1 MQKGESGH
9 VNKVVKVM
17 LALLLSFTL
26 LPQHLAMTAEA
37 QETSIEGIKMTTE
50 EFTYDAKSNH
60 GSTPVSNAFN
70 GNLEDYV
77 DSDYNDPTGTGS
89 LPQVFTV
96 DFNQKTEVTGVRIY
110 PRTSYDNGR
119 PNAYVIKDSE
129 GNTLKSGTIDPTST
143 DWTEISLPKTGGAVP
158 YVDGIQIE
166 LTSADFESTHVV
178 TVSEIEV
185 YQIDKTQLKYWI
197 DKAATLNEDDY
208 TSESWSNFAGSILV
222 AELMYEGTGWRQIEI
237 DQAIERIES
246 NFNNLQPK
254 ETEGTQVYL
263 ILDDGVE
270 VNITDELMSGKK
282 YVVDTVFHNNPK
294 LRITGENITELNV
307 NKFVGMT
314 LYTMTRPNN
323 SSDKSTFTTELFDPN
338 GGQISGNGVYS
349 IQIEARKAVSGR
361 IEFTGYSPIEEPEVD
376 KSVLQELYDEVSVYE
391 PTTTDT
397 TFLNKLTKELNDAK
411 TVLDDPDATED
422 DVYYATTGLKA
433 GYLLAQISGYN
444 QTYRPMEIG
453 GKVTDYSQ
461 YTTESALPYY
471 RAFKKAQYISAN
483 MDAPSQIAELEEML
497 ATYEEAL
504 KGELVEAGDN
514 PRDVEVGILES
525 LQTAANYTGYLEAS
539 SEIINGELVVHLVY
553 HNNGLNPNTNEEVK
567 KLSVYEM
574 NNARINAHYTKYAGG
589 SGSRTLSADIEKKP
603 LDGETTLNAGFQMD
617 ITGLE
622 PGAYDFQ
629 LRVSGDDV
637 SSTLGT
643 YYTIEIPEVVDKT
656 ALQALYD
663 EVESYTSSDNLY
675 DDFVEAKEAAKV
687 VLDDVSATQEE
698 VDKAYD
704 TLNNRYWRS
713 RSNAYV
719 AKYKDD
725 VFPYTEY
732 EAASTLPVVQVY
744 TEARNHTVVSYPA
757 EEYKKLVERFVEA
770 EQQLKKLPENP
781 RGVMAGPDEDMINT
795 TEHRGI
801 FTFSEY
807 TDENGKQ
814 MLHIEYENNGI
825 NTITGESLGKFT
837 NYNLEHR
844 LSLNID
850 RRNYDGSGYSSKSY
864 TSYVKPLDGEKDLTN
879 GFQLDIEVVDPGMY
893 SVRMTCYR
901 EDTESYGFYYT
912 LEDTT
917 PPTAEVSYSNNGELT
932 NQDVTVTIQAD
943 EAIQPVEGWTLSD
956 DQTTLTKVFSENTDG
971 SVTISDLAGNTAE
984 INYTVTGI
992 DQTAPTAEVTYT
1004 KDGNTVIVTIQAD
1017 EAIQPVEGWTL
1028 SDDQTTLTKVFSEN
1042 TDGSVTI
1049 SDLAGNT
1056 AEISYTVSG
1065 IDTTAPTAEV
1075 TYTKDGNTVIV
1086 TIQADE
1092 AIQAVEGW
1100 TLSDD
1105 QTTLTKVFSENTDGS
1120 VTISDLAGNTA
1131 TINYTVSGI
1140 ESNQPG
1146 EGVDD
1151 PNQDDENT
1159 PPKEDDDNTAS
1170 DQEDADTA
1178 AVDSTSMFAMMLM
1191 ISAGVVVL
1199 LQKRRKEE

>member
-1 MQKGESGH
+1 MQKGKSGH

-26 LPQHLAMTAEA
+26 LPQHFAVTAEA
-37 QETSIEGIKMTTE
+37 QDTTE
-50 EFTYDAKSNH
+50 ET
-60 GSTPVSNAFN
+60 
-70 GNLEDYV
+70 
-77 DSDYNDPTGTGS
+77 
-89 LPQVFTV
+89 
-96 DFNQKTEVTGVRIY
+96 R
-110 PRTSYDNGR
+110 
-119 PNAYVIKDSE
+119 
-129 GNTLKSGTIDPTST
+129 
-143 DWTEISLPKTGGAVP
+143 
-158 YVDGIQIE
+158 
-166 LTSADFESTHVV
+166 
-178 TVSEIEV
+178 
-185 YQIDKTQLKYWI
+185 
-197 DKAATLNEDDY
+197 
-208 TSESWSNFAGSILV
+208 
-222 AELMYEGTGWRQIEI
+222 
-237 DQAIERIES
+237 
-246 NFNNLQPK
+246 
-254 ETEGTQVYL
+254 VYL

-270 VNITDELMSGKK
+270 RDITDELKGTTFSNR
-282 YVVDTVFHNNPK
+282 YQVDTEFHGIPK
-294 LRITGENITELNV
+294 IKLIGENIQHVTFRKLRTQSGITTI
-307 NKFVGMT
+307 KM
-314 LYTMTRPNN
+314 NN
-323 SSDKSTFTTELFDPN
+323 SSDKSTFTFELFNLKNEDCYGN
-338 GGQISGNGVYS
+338 GGYS
-349 IQIEARKAVSGR
+349 ISVQAKKVVNGF
-361 IEFTGYSPIEEPEVD
+361 IEFTGYSPAEPEVD
-376 KSVLQELYDEVSVYE
+376 KSALQELYDEVSVYE

-397 TFLNKLTKELNDAK
+397 TYLGKLTKELSDAK
-411 TVLDDPDATED
+411 TVLADPDATED
-422 DVYYATTGLKA
+422 DVYYAINGLKA
-433 GYLLAQISGYN
+433 AYLLAQISGYN
-444 QTYRPMEIG
+444 QTYRPMEID

-471 RAFKKAQYISAN
+471 RAFKKAQYISAS

-497 ATYEEAL
+497 AAYEEAL
-504 KGELVEAGDN
+504 KTELVEAGDT
-514 PRDVEVGILES
+514 PRGVEVGILES
-525 LQTAANYTGYLEAS
+525 LQTASGYSGYLEVS
-539 SEIINGELVVHLVY
+539 SGKANGELVIHLIY
-553 HNNGLNPNTNEEVK
+553 HNNGLDPNKNEETD
-567 KLSVYEM
+567 KLRAYELKD
-574 NNARINAHYTKYAGG
+574 ARINVHYTKYAGG
-589 SGSRTLSADIEKKP
+589 SGSRTLPADIEKKP
-603 LDGETTLNAGFQMD
+603 LDGETTLDAGFQMD

-622 PGAYDFQ
+622 AGAYDFQ
-629 LRVSGDDV
+629 LRVDGDDV

-643 YYTIEIPEVVDKT
+643 YYTIDPETYVDKT
-656 ALQALYD
+656 ALQALYN
-663 EVESYTSSDNLY
+663 EVEDYTSSDNLY
-675 DDFVEAKEAAKV
+675 DEFVEAKEAAKV

-744 TEARNHTVVSYPA
+744 TEARNHTSISYPA

-770 EQQLKKLPENP
+770 EQQLEKLPENP

-837 NYNLEHR
+837 NYDLERR

-864 TSYVKPLDGEKDLTN
+864 TSYVKPLDGEKDRTK
-879 GFQLDIEVVDPGMY
+879 GFQLDIEVDPGMY
-893 SVRMTCYR
+893 SVRMTCNR
-901 EDTESYGFYYT
+901 KDTESYGFYYT

-943 EAIQPVEGWTLSD
+943 EAIQ
-956 DQTTLTKVFSENTDG
+956 
-971 SVTISDLAGNTAE
+971 A
-984 INYTVTGI
+984 
-992 DQTAPTAEVTYT
+992 
-1004 KDGNTVIVTIQAD
+1004 
-1017 EAIQPVEGWTL
+1017 VEGWTL

-1092 AIQAVEGW
+1092 AIQPVEGW

-1131 TINYTVSGI
+1131 VVNYTVSGI
-1140 ESNQPG
+1140 ESDQPG

-1159 PPKEDDDNTAS
+1159 PPKEEDGDNTAS

-1178 AVDSTSMFAMMLM
+1178 AVDSTGMFAMMLM
-1191 ISAGVVVL
+1191 ISAGVVAL

>member
-1017 EAIQPVEGWTL
+1017 EAIQ
-1028 SDDQTTLTKVFSEN
+1028 
-1042 TDGSVTI
+1042 
-1049 SDLAGNT
+1049 
-1056 AEISYTVSG
+1056 
-1065 IDTTAPTAEV
+1065 
-1075 TYTKDGNTVIV
+1075 
-1086 TIQADE
+1086 
-1092 AIQAVEGW
+1092 AVEGW

>member
-1 MQKGESGH
+1 MQKGKSGH

-26 LPQHLAMTAEA
+26 LPQHFAVTAEA
-37 QETSIEGIKMTTE
+37 QDTTE
-50 EFTYDAKSNH
+50 ET
-60 GSTPVSNAFN
+60 
-70 GNLEDYV
+70 
-77 DSDYNDPTGTGS
+77 
-89 LPQVFTV
+89 
-96 DFNQKTEVTGVRIY
+96 R
-110 PRTSYDNGR
+110 
-119 PNAYVIKDSE
+119 
-129 GNTLKSGTIDPTST
+129 
-143 DWTEISLPKTGGAVP
+143 
-158 YVDGIQIE
+158 
-166 LTSADFESTHVV
+166 
-178 TVSEIEV
+178 
-185 YQIDKTQLKYWI
+185 
-197 DKAATLNEDDY
+197 
-208 TSESWSNFAGSILV
+208 
-222 AELMYEGTGWRQIEI
+222 
-237 DQAIERIES
+237 
-246 NFNNLQPK
+246 
-254 ETEGTQVYL
+254 VYL

-270 VNITDELMSGKK
+270 RDITDELKGTTFSNR
-282 YVVDTVFHNNPK
+282 YQVDTEFHGIPK
-294 LRITGENITELNV
+294 IKLIGENIQHVTFSKLRTQSGITTT
-307 NKFVGMT
+307 KM
-314 LYTMTRPNN
+314 NN
-323 SSDKSTFTTELFDPN
+323 SSDKSTFTFELFNLKNEDCYGN
-338 GGQISGNGVYS
+338 GGYS
-349 IQIEARKAVSGR
+349 ISVQAKKVVNGF
-361 IEFTGYSPIEEPEVD
+361 IEFTGYSPAEPEVD
-376 KSVLQELYDEVSVYE
+376 KSALQELYDEVSVYE

-397 TFLNKLTKELNDAK
+397 TYLAKLTKELNDAE
-411 TVLDDPDATED
+411 TVLDDLDATED
-422 DVYYATTGLKA
+422 DVYYATNGLKA
-433 GYLLAQISGYN
+433 AYLLAQISGYN

-453 GKVTDYSQ
+453 GTITDYSQ
-461 YTTESALPYY
+461 YTTESVLPYY
-471 RAFKKAQYISAN
+471 RAFKNAQYISVN

-497 ATYEEAL
+497 AAYEEAL
-504 KGELVEAGDN
+504 ETDLVEAGDT
-514 PRDVEVGILES
+514 PRGVEVGILES
-525 LQTAANYTGYLEAS
+525 LQTASGYSGYLEVS
-539 SEIINGELVVHLVY
+539 SGKANGELVIHLIY
-553 HNNGLNPNTNEEVK
+553 HNNGLDPNKNEETD
-567 KLSVYEM
+567 KLRAYELKD
-574 NNARINAHYTKYAGG
+574 ARINAHYTKYAGG
-589 SGSRTLSADIEKKP
+589 SGSRTLPADIEKKP
-603 LDGETTLNAGFQMD
+603 LDGETTLDAGFQMD

-622 PGAYDFQ
+622 AGAYDFQ
-629 LRVSGDDV
+629 LRVDGDDV

-643 YYTIEIPEVVDKT
+643 YYTIDPETYVDKT
-656 ALQALYD
+656 ALQALYN
-663 EVESYTSSDNLY
+663 EVEDYTSSDNLY

-770 EQQLKKLPENP
+770 EQQLEKLPENP

-837 NYNLEHR
+837 KYNLERR
-844 LSLNID
+844 LSVNID

-879 GFQLDIEVVDPGMY
+879 GFQLDIEVDPGMY
-893 SVRMTCYR
+893 SVRMTCNR
-901 EDTESYGFYYT
+901 KDTESYGFYYT

-984 INYTVTGI
+984 I
-992 DQTAPTAEVTYT
+992 
-1004 KDGNTVIVTIQAD
+1004 
-1017 EAIQPVEGWTL
+1017 
-1028 SDDQTTLTKVFSEN
+1028 
-1042 TDGSVTI
+1042 
-1049 SDLAGNT
+1049 
-1056 AEISYTVSG
+1056 SYTVSG

-1075 TYTKDGNTVIV
+1075 TYTTDGNTVIV

-1131 TINYTVSGI
+1131 EISYSVSGI
-1140 ESNQPG
+1140 ESDQPG
-1146 EGVDD
+1146 EGVDE

-1159 PPKEDDDNTAS
+1159 PPKEDGDNTAS

-1178 AVDSTSMFAMMLM
+1178 TVDSTGMFAMMLM
-1191 ISAGVVVL
+1191 ISAGVVAL

>member
-1 MQKGESGH
+1 MQKGKSGH

-26 LPQHLAMTAEA
+26 LPQHFAVTAEA
-37 QETSIEGIKMTTE
+37 QDTTE
-50 EFTYDAKSNH
+50 ET
-60 GSTPVSNAFN
+60 
-70 GNLEDYV
+70 
-77 DSDYNDPTGTGS
+77 
-89 LPQVFTV
+89 
-96 DFNQKTEVTGVRIY
+96 R
-110 PRTSYDNGR
+110 
-119 PNAYVIKDSE
+119 
-129 GNTLKSGTIDPTST
+129 
-143 DWTEISLPKTGGAVP
+143 
-158 YVDGIQIE
+158 
-166 LTSADFESTHVV
+166 
-178 TVSEIEV
+178 
-185 YQIDKTQLKYWI
+185 
-197 DKAATLNEDDY
+197 
-208 TSESWSNFAGSILV
+208 
-222 AELMYEGTGWRQIEI
+222 
-237 DQAIERIES
+237 
-246 NFNNLQPK
+246 
-254 ETEGTQVYL
+254 VYL

-270 VNITDELMSGKK
+270 RDITDELKGTTFSNR
-282 YVVDTVFHNNPK
+282 YQVDTEFHGSPK
-294 LRITGENITELNV
+294 IKLVGENIQRVEFKKLGILDAITTV
-307 NKFVGMT
+307 KH
-314 LYTMTRPNN
+314 NN
-323 SSDKSTFTTELFDPN
+323 SSDKSTFTFELFDFGKETCYGN
-338 GGQISGNGVYS
+338 GGYTFTVTAKKNVIGYIN
-349 IQIEARKAVSGR
+349 
-361 IEFTGYSPIEEPEVD
+361 FTGYSPAEPEVD
-376 KSVLQELYDEVSVYE
+376 KSALQELYDEVSVYE

-397 TFLNKLTKELNDAK
+397 TYLVKLTKELNDAE
-411 TVLDDPDATED
+411 TVLDDLDATED
-422 DVYYATTGLKA
+422 DVYYATNGLKA
-433 GYLLAQISGYN
+433 AYLLAQISGYN

-471 RAFKKAQYISAN
+471 RAFKKAQYISVN

-622 PGAYDFQ
+622 AGAYDFQ
-629 LRVSGDDV
+629 LRVDGDDV

-643 YYTIEIPEVVDKT
+643 YYTIDPETYVDKT

-675 DDFVEAKEAAKV
+675 YRFTEAKEAAKA
-687 VLDDVSATQEE
+687 VLDDVDATQEE
-698 VDKAYD
+698 VDRAYN
-704 TLNNRYWRS
+704 TLNQRYWLS
-713 RSNAYV
+713 NVNAYV
-719 AKYKDD
+719 GKYKDD

-732 EAASTLPVVQVY
+732 DADSTLPVVQVY
-744 TEARNHTVVSYPA
+744 TEARNHTNTSYPA
-757 EEYKKLVERFVEA
+757 EELKKLYDRFVEA

-795 TEHRGI
+795 VEHRGI

-825 NTITGESLGKFT
+825 NTITEKSLGKFT
-837 NYNLEHR
+837 NYDLEHR
-844 LSLNID
+844 LSVNID

-864 TSYVKPLDGEKDLTN
+864 TSYVKPLDGEKDRTK
-879 GFQLDIEVVDPGMY
+879 GFQLDIEVDPGMY
-893 SVRMTCYR
+893 SVRMTCNR
-901 EDTESYGFYYT
+901 KDTESYGFYYT

-932 NQDVTVTIQAD
+932 NQDVT
-943 EAIQPVEGWTLSD
+943 
-956 DQTTLTKVFSENTDG
+956 
-971 SVTISDLAGNTAE
+971 
-984 INYTVTGI
+984 
-992 DQTAPTAEVTYT
+992 
-1004 KDGNTVIVTIQAD
+1004 
-1017 EAIQPVEGWTL
+1017 
-1028 SDDQTTLTKVFSEN
+1028 
-1042 TDGSVTI
+1042 
-1049 SDLAGNT
+1049 
-1056 AEISYTVSG
+1056 
-1065 IDTTAPTAEV
+1065 
-1075 TYTKDGNTVIV
+1075 V

-1131 TINYTVSGI
+1131 VVNYTVSGI
-1140 ESNQPG
+1140 ESDQPG

-1159 PPKEDDDNTAS
+1159 PPKEEDGDNTAS

-1178 AVDSTSMFAMMLM
+1178 AVDSTGMFAMMLM
-1191 ISAGVVVL
+1191 ISAGVVAL

>member
-1 MQKGESGH
+1 
-9 VNKVVKVM
+9 
-17 LALLLSFTL
+17 
-26 LPQHLAMTAEA
+26 
-37 QETSIEGIKMTTE
+37 
-50 EFTYDAKSNH
+50 
-60 GSTPVSNAFN
+60 
-70 GNLEDYV
+70 
-77 DSDYNDPTGTGS
+77 
-89 LPQVFTV
+89 
-96 DFNQKTEVTGVRIY
+96 
-110 PRTSYDNGR
+110 
-119 PNAYVIKDSE
+119 
-129 GNTLKSGTIDPTST
+129 
-143 DWTEISLPKTGGAVP
+143 
-158 YVDGIQIE
+158 
-166 LTSADFESTHVV
+166 
-178 TVSEIEV
+178 
-185 YQIDKTQLKYWI
+185 
-197 DKAATLNEDDY
+197 
-208 TSESWSNFAGSILV
+208 
-222 AELMYEGTGWRQIEI
+222 
-237 DQAIERIES
+237 
-246 NFNNLQPK
+246 
-254 ETEGTQVYL
+254 
-263 ILDDGVE
+263 
-270 VNITDELMSGKK
+270 
-282 YVVDTVFHNNPK
+282 
-294 LRITGENITELNV
+294 
-307 NKFVGMT
+307 
-314 LYTMTRPNN
+314 
-323 SSDKSTFTTELFDPN
+323 
-338 GGQISGNGVYS
+338 
-349 IQIEARKAVSGR
+349 
-361 IEFTGYSPIEEPEVD
+361 
-376 KSVLQELYDEVSVYE
+376 
-391 PTTTDT
+391 
-397 TFLNKLTKELNDAK
+397 
-411 TVLDDPDATED
+411 
-422 DVYYATTGLKA
+422 
-433 GYLLAQISGYN
+433 
-444 QTYRPMEIG
+444 
-453 GKVTDYSQ
+453 
-461 YTTESALPYY
+461 
-471 RAFKKAQYISAN
+471 
-483 MDAPSQIAELEEML
+483 
-497 ATYEEAL
+497 
-504 KGELVEAGDN
+504 
-514 PRDVEVGILES
+514 
-525 LQTAANYTGYLEAS
+525 
-539 SEIINGELVVHLVY
+539 
-553 HNNGLNPNTNEEVK
+553 
-567 KLSVYEM
+567 
-574 NNARINAHYTKYAGG
+574 
-589 SGSRTLSADIEKKP
+589 
-603 LDGETTLNAGFQMD
+603 MD

-622 PGAYDFQ
+622 AGAYDFQ
-629 LRVSGDDV
+629 LRVDGDDV

-643 YYTIEIPEVVDKT
+643 YYTIDPETYVDKT
-656 ALQALYD
+656 ALQALHN
-663 EVESYTSSDNLY
+663 EVEDYTSSDNLY

-837 NYNLEHR
+837 KYNLERR
-844 LSLNID
+844 LSVNID

-864 TSYVKPLDGEKDLTN
+864 TSYVKPLDGEKDRTK
-879 GFQLDIEVVDPGMY
+879 GFQLDIEVDPGMY
-893 SVRMTCYR
+893 SVRMTCNR
-901 EDTESYGFYYT
+901 KDTESYGFYYT

-943 EAIQPVEGWTLSD
+943 EAIQAVEGWTLSD
-956 DQTTLTKVFSENTDG
+956 DQTTLTKVFSENTDSSVTISDLAGNTAEVSYTVTGIDTTAPTAEVTYTTDGNTVIVRIQADEAIQAVEGWTLSDDQTTLAKVFSENTDG

-984 INYTVTGI
+984 ISYTVSGI
-992 DQTAPTAEVTYT
+992 DTTAPTAEVTYT

-1092 AIQAVEGW
+1092 AIQPVEGW

-1131 TINYTVSGI
+1131 EISYTVSGIDTTAPTAEVTYTKDGNTVIVTIQADEAIQPVEGWTLSDDQTTLTKVFSENTDGSVTISDLAGNTAVVNYTVSGI
-1140 ESNQPG
+1140 ESDQPG

-1159 PPKEDDDNTAS
+1159 PPKEEDGDNTAS

-1178 AVDSTSMFAMMLM
+1178 TVDSTGMFAMMLM

>member
-1 MQKGESGH
+1 MQKGKSGH

-26 LPQHLAMTAEA
+26 LPQHFAVTAEA
-37 QETSIEGIKMTTE
+37 QDTTE
-50 EFTYDAKSNH
+50 
-60 GSTPVSNAFN
+60 
-70 GNLEDYV
+70 
-77 DSDYNDPTGTGS
+77 
-89 LPQVFTV
+89 
-96 DFNQKTEVTGVRIY
+96 KTR
-110 PRTSYDNGR
+110 
-119 PNAYVIKDSE
+119 
-129 GNTLKSGTIDPTST
+129 
-143 DWTEISLPKTGGAVP
+143 
-158 YVDGIQIE
+158 
-166 LTSADFESTHVV
+166 
-178 TVSEIEV
+178 
-185 YQIDKTQLKYWI
+185 
-197 DKAATLNEDDY
+197 
-208 TSESWSNFAGSILV
+208 
-222 AELMYEGTGWRQIEI
+222 
-237 DQAIERIES
+237 
-246 NFNNLQPK
+246 
-254 ETEGTQVYL
+254 VYL

-270 VNITDELMSGKK
+270 RDITDELKGTTFSNR
-282 YVVDTVFHNNPK
+282 YQVDTEFHGIPK
-294 LRITGENITELNV
+294 IKLIGENIQHVTFRKLRTQSGITTI
-307 NKFVGMT
+307 KM
-314 LYTMTRPNN
+314 NN
-323 SSDKSTFTTELFDPN
+323 SSDKSTFTFELFNLKNEDCYGN
-338 GGQISGNGVYS
+338 GGYS
-349 IQIEARKAVSGR
+349 ISVQAKKVVNGF
-361 IEFTGYSPIEEPEVD
+361 IEFTGYSPAEPEVD
-376 KSVLQELYDEVSVYE
+376 KSALQELYDEVSVYE

-397 TFLNKLTKELNDAK
+397 TYLAKLTKELNDAE
-411 TVLDDPDATED
+411 TVLDDLDATED
-422 DVYYATTGLKA
+422 DVYYATNGLKA
-433 GYLLAQISGYN
+433 AYLLAQISGYN

-453 GKVTDYSQ
+453 GTITDYSQ

-471 RAFKKAQYISAN
+471 RAFKKAQYISVN

-497 ATYEEAL
+497 AAYEEAL
-504 KGELVEAGDN
+504 KTELVEAGDT
-514 PRDVEVGILES
+514 PRGVEVGILES
-525 LQTAANYTGYLEAS
+525 LQTASGYSGYLEVS
-539 SEIINGELVVHLVY
+539 SGKANGELVIHLIY
-553 HNNGLNPNTNEEVK
+553 HNNGLDPNKNEETD
-567 KLSVYEM
+567 KLRAYELKD
-574 NNARINAHYTKYAGG
+574 ARINAHYTKYAGG
-589 SGSRTLSADIEKKP
+589 SGSRTLPADIEKKP
-603 LDGETTLNAGFQMD
+603 LDGETTLDAGFQMD

-622 PGAYDFQ
+622 AGAYDFQ
-629 LRVSGDDV
+629 LRVDGDDV

-643 YYTIEIPEVVDKT
+643 YYTIDPETYVDKT
-656 ALQALYD
+656 ALQALYN
-663 EVESYTSSDNLY
+663 EVEDYTSSDNLY

-770 EQQLKKLPENP
+770 EQQLEKLPENP

-837 NYNLEHR
+837 KYNLERR
-844 LSLNID
+844 LSVNID

-893 SVRMTCYR
+893 SVRMTCNR
-901 EDTESYGFYYT
+901 KDTESYGFYYT

-943 EAIQPVEGWTLSD
+943 EAIQAVEGWTLSD

-971 SVTISDLAGNTAE
+971 SVTISDLAGNTAV
-984 INYTVTGI
+984 INYTVSGI
-992 DQTAPTAEVTYT
+992 DTTAPTAEVTYT

-1131 TINYTVSGI
+1131 VVNYTVSGI
-1140 ESNQPG
+1140 ESDQPG

-1159 PPKEDDDNTAS
+1159 PPKEEDGDNTAS

-1178 AVDSTSMFAMMLM
+1178 TVDSTGMFAMMLM
-1191 ISAGVVVL
+1191 ISAGVVAL

>member
-1 MQKGESGH
+1 MQKGKSGH

-26 LPQHLAMTAEA
+26 LPQHFAVTAEA
-37 QETSIEGIKMTTE
+37 QDTTE
-50 EFTYDAKSNH
+50 ET
-60 GSTPVSNAFN
+60 
-70 GNLEDYV
+70 
-77 DSDYNDPTGTGS
+77 
-89 LPQVFTV
+89 
-96 DFNQKTEVTGVRIY
+96 R
-110 PRTSYDNGR
+110 
-119 PNAYVIKDSE
+119 
-129 GNTLKSGTIDPTST
+129 
-143 DWTEISLPKTGGAVP
+143 
-158 YVDGIQIE
+158 
-166 LTSADFESTHVV
+166 
-178 TVSEIEV
+178 
-185 YQIDKTQLKYWI
+185 
-197 DKAATLNEDDY
+197 
-208 TSESWSNFAGSILV
+208 
-222 AELMYEGTGWRQIEI
+222 
-237 DQAIERIES
+237 
-246 NFNNLQPK
+246 
-254 ETEGTQVYL
+254 VYL

-270 VNITDELMSGKK
+270 RDITDELKGTTFSNR
-282 YVVDTVFHNNPK
+282 YQVDTEFHGIPK
-294 LRITGENITELNV
+294 IKLIGENIQHVTFSKLRTQSGITTT
-307 NKFVGMT
+307 KM
-314 LYTMTRPNN
+314 NN
-323 SSDKSTFTTELFDPN
+323 SSDKSTFTFELFNLKNEDCYGN
-338 GGQISGNGVYS
+338 GGYS
-349 IQIEARKAVSGR
+349 ISVQAKKVVNGF
-361 IEFTGYSPIEEPEVD
+361 IEFTGYSPAGPEVD
-376 KSVLQELYDEVSVYE
+376 KSALQELYDEVSVYE

-397 TFLNKLTKELNDAK
+397 TYLAKLTKELNDAK
-411 TVLDDPDATED
+411 TVLEDPDATED

-504 KGELVEAGDN
+504 KGKLVEAGDN

-589 SGSRTLSADIEKKP
+589 NGSRTLSADIEKKP

-643 YYTIEIPEVVDKT
+643 YYTIDPETYVDKT
-656 ALQALYD
+656 ALQALYN
-663 EVESYTSSDNLY
+663 EVEDYTSSDNLY

-770 EQQLKKLPENP
+770 EQQLEKLPENP

-825 NTITGESLGKFT
+825 NTITEKSLGKFT
-837 NYNLEHR
+837 KYNLEHR
-844 LSLNID
+844 LSVNID

-864 TSYVKPLDGEKDLTN
+864 TSYVKPLDGEKDRTK
-879 GFQLDIEVVDPGMY
+879 GFQLDIEVDPGMY

-943 EAIQPVEGWTLSD
+943 EAIQAVEGWTLSD

-971 SVTISDLAGNTAE
+971 SVTISDLAGNTAVV
-984 INYTVTGI
+984 NYTVSGI
-992 DQTAPTAEVTYT
+992 DTTAPTAEVTYT

-1065 IDTTAPTAEV
+1065 IE
-1075 TYTKDGNTVIV
+1075 
-1086 TIQADE
+1086 
-1092 AIQAVEGW
+1092 
-1100 TLSDD
+1100 SD
-1105 QTTLTKVFSENTDGS
+1105 
-1120 VTISDLAGNTA
+1120 
-1131 TINYTVSGI
+1131 
-1140 ESNQPG
+1140 QPG

-1159 PPKEDDDNTAS
+1159 PPKEEDGDNTAS

-1178 AVDSTSMFAMMLM
+1178 TVDSTGMFAMVLM
-1191 ISAGVVVL
+1191 ISAGVVAL